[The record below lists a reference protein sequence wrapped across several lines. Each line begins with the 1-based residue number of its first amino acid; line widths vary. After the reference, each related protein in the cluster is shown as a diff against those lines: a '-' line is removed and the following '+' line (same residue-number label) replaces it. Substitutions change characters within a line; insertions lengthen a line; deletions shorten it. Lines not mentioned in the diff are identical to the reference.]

1 MPTQTNTTD
10 AELVQSAMR
19 ARQNAYA
26 PYSNYQVGAA
36 ILTSGGNIV
45 TGCNVENASYGLCN
59 CAERTAIFRAVA
71 QEGPQMRVHVCAV
84 ATDDGGSPCGAC
96 RQVLA
101 EFMPKGDAPM
111 RVLLVD
117 KNGHVTWDTTLNEL
131 LPRAFTLRPD

>member
-1 MPTQTNTTD
+1 MSDDKTN
-10 AELVQSAMR
+10 ELIQAALL

-36 ILTSGGNIV
+36 ILTSCGNIV

-59 CAERTAIFRAVA
+59 CAERTAIFRSVA
-71 QEGPQMRVHVCAV
+71 QEGPHVRVHACAV

-101 EFMPKGDAPM
+101 EFMPIGDAPM

-117 KNGHVTWDTTLNEL
+117 KNGQVTWDATLTEL
-131 LPRAFTLRPD
+131 LPRAFTLRAD